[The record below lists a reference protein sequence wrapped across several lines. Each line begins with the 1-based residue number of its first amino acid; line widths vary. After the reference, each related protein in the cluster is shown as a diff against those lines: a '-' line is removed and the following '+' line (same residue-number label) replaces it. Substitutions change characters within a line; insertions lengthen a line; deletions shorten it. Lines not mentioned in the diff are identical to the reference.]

1 MEVYGPVYRRALKKP
16 LSRIKKIQEILGD
29 LHDCDVW
36 IDTVMVMLVKERLSS
51 QATTGRETT
60 RVSKVTRYK
69 HFLAEREKE
78 RKILYQRFVRFWD
91 SLVRLRIWD
100 ELRKNLT
107 AEIKSTYRFSGVFND
122 NEIRTSVSHLA
133 AVHDKGLPHS
143 RKVTDLALMLFD
155 NLESLHRMGN
165 HERFF
170 LEYAGLL
177 HDIGWKFGKKGHSA
191 RSAEMILCD
200 ENLSLDVMDRG
211 IIGLVAKAHQAKIR
225 FESDGFFSLLSS
237 HDRNTVIM
245 LAALLRI
252 ADGLDYLHLGS
263 AESVHCTIHPQEI
276 ILEVSALRDISTEKA
291 RAIQKS
297 DLFVQVFERKMVI
310 R

>member
-1 MEVYGPVYRRALKKP
+1 
-16 LSRIKKIQEILGD
+16 
-29 LHDCDVW
+29 
-36 IDTVMVMLVKERLSS
+36 
-51 QATTGRETT
+51 
-60 RVSKVTRYK
+60 
-69 HFLAEREKE
+69 
-78 RKILYQRFVRFWD
+78 
-91 SLVRLRIWD
+91 
-100 ELRKNLT
+100 
-107 AEIKSTYRFSGVFND
+107 
-122 NEIRTSVSHLA
+122 

-143 RKVTDLALMLFD
+143 QKVTDLALMLFD

-211 IIGLVAKAHQAKIR
+211 IIGLVAKAHRAKIR

-291 RAIQKS
+291 RALQKS
-297 DLFVQVFERKMVI
+297 DLFIQVFERKMVI